1 MRLYK
6 DTSWITNR
14 WQNNKSLDK
23 FGGVILIAEVNLMA
37 KFSYSMSESDA
48 ILAFKKGFMG
58 QGVGNVAIL
67 KDKGN
72 EFVLGAPMMTVK
84 VKFKDGIC
92 ETSASLIGKALL
104 STVNTKIELI
114 DGFKKIG

>member
-1 MRLYK
+1 
-6 DTSWITNR
+6 
-14 WQNNKSLDK
+14 
-23 FGGVILIAEVNLMA
+23 
-37 KFSYSMSESDA
+37 MSQSEA

-84 VKFKDGIC
+84 VKFENGVC
-92 ETSASLIGKALL
+92 TTGASLFGKALL
-104 STVNTKIELI
+104 ATVNTKIELI
-114 DGFKKIG
+114 DGFKKIN

>member
-1 MRLYK
+1 
-6 DTSWITNR
+6 
-14 WQNNKSLDK
+14 
-23 FGGVILIAEVNLMA
+23 MA
-37 KFSYSMSESDA
+37 KFSYSMSQNDA

-84 VKFKDGIC
+84 VKFSNGTC
-92 ETSASLIGKALL
+92 TTSASLFGKALL
-104 STVNTKIELI
+104 GTVNTKIELI
-114 DGFKKIG
+114 DGFKKLN

>member
-1 MRLYK
+1 M
-6 DTSWITNR
+6 S
-14 WQNNKSLDK
+14 
-23 FGGVILIAEVNLMA
+23 
-37 KFSYSMSESDA
+37 KFSYSMSQSDA

-84 VKFKDGIC
+84 VKFDNGTC
-92 ETSASLIGKALL
+92 TTSASLFGKAIQA
-104 STVNTKIELI
+104 TVDTKIELI
-114 DGFKKIG
+114 DGFKKIN

>member
-1 MRLYK
+1 
-6 DTSWITNR
+6 
-14 WQNNKSLDK
+14 
-23 FGGVILIAEVNLMA
+23 MA

-58 QGVGNVAIL
+58 AGVGNVAIL

-72 EFVLGAPMMTVK
+72 QFVLGAPLMTVK
-84 VKFKDGIC
+84 VTFKNGVC
-92 ETSASLIGKALL
+92 ETKASLIGKTLL

-114 DGFKKIG
+114 EGFKKIG